1 MVRPKKL
8 NEDHRIWSNVS
19 FEKKRSMTLCS
30 GVIGDVTRKSPTEV
44 AAFGTLLYFNGLL
57 AIERSS
63 LTSIYNGNDRD
74 GATPVD
80 AKSNSNQQWF
90 SSRVQTVIFVSL
102 SVRNI
107 VRFDQHSSRRRVSTF
122 GYGDGEVSARMNYPV
137 PAACSFPNQH
147 SWRVNMLTA
156 LHLL

>member
-1 MVRPKKL
+1 
-8 NEDHRIWSNVS
+8 
-19 FEKKRSMTLCS
+19 MTLCS

-80 AKSNSNQQWF
+80 AKSNSNQQ
-90 SSRVQTVIFVSL
+90 
-102 SVRNI
+102 
-107 VRFDQHSSRRRVSTF
+107 
-122 GYGDGEVSARMNYPV
+122 
-137 PAACSFPNQH
+137 
-147 SWRVNMLTA
+147 
-156 LHLL
+156 